1 MRDRIAPLAAIL
13 LLIIVVGTS
22 YWYSRTM
29 RIPRAAPPPAPGTP
43 DVVVERVVI
52 TQFDVHGIARN
63 KLFAEQLTHFGEND
77 NIELAN
83 PRLVSLRQDQPQVDA
98 RSQRARIENAG
109 EKVHMMGSVLL
120 TRAAGAGEPALRL
133 STEYLLALP
142 DLDRFT
148 TDKPVEMERGT
159 STINA
164 QSMIYDNIARTI
176 DFQGDVRG
184 SFATAPAAPGARP

>member
-1 MRDRIAPLAAIL
+1 MRDRIAPLFAIIL
-13 LLIIVVGTS
+13 LTVVVGTS
-22 YWYSRTM
+22 YWYSRVM
-29 RIPRAAPPPAPGTP
+29 RIPRAAPLPTPGTP

-63 KLFAEQLTHFGEND
+63 KLFAERLTHFQEND
-77 NIELAN
+77 NIELAS

-98 RSQRARIENAG
+98 RAQRARVENAG
-109 EKVHMMGSVLL
+109 ERVHMMGSVLL
-120 TRAAGAGEPALRL
+120 TRAAAAGEPAMRL

-142 DLDRFT
+142 DLDRFS
-148 TDKPVEMERGT
+148 TDRAVEMERGQ

-164 QSMIYDNIARTI
+164 QSMLYDNIARTI

-184 SFATAPAAPGARP
+184 HFAPAPTAVAKP